1 MKSPFG
7 VQIEGSI
14 YANEGDL
21 RPNEFLNAFIEF
33 VESKGWFFGGGTYQV
48 DEEGEKIDDID

>member
-14 YANEGDL
+14 YAKEGDL
-21 RPNEFLNAFIEF
+21 GHNEFLNAFIEF

>member
-1 MKSPFG
+1 MKKPFG

-21 RPNEFLNAFIEF
+21 RHNEFLNAFIEF

-48 DEEGEKIDDID
+48 DEEGGKIDNID